1 MQYIATVLERKQ
13 SFPCQF
19 HYVVQNYIFC
29 VEKNIVEAKEFVRE
43 RYKIFERDL
52 KSVTKSEKEMTF

>member
-1 MQYIATVLERKQ
+1 MSYKIIYSVWK
-13 SFPCQF
+13 
-19 HYVVQNYIFC
+19 
-29 VEKNIVEAKEFVRE
+29 KNIVEAKEFVRE